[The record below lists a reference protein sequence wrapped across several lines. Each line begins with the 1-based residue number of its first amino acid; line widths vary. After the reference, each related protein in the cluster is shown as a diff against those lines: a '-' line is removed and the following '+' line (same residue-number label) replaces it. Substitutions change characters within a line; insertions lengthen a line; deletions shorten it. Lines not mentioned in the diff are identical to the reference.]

1 MAGAEIP
8 EPPGVP
14 VPPTARGGRHTRWF
28 LITLYM
34 LAFVWGARS
43 IYFWEPTSLDL
54 LFRVA
59 LAILL
64 GWWAVADA
72 RWRRHP
78 IPLLSRSWFVL
89 GATVLVPVYVIWSRR
104 WRGVGWIILHTAL
117 WFVLATVVMTI
128 GGLIVFGGKWPPPG
142 KS

>member
-14 VPPTARGGRHTRWF
+14 VPEARGGRHTRWF
-28 LITLYM
+28 LITLYT
-34 LAFVWGARS
+34 LAFVRGARGVC
-43 IYFWEPTSLDL
+43 FWEPTSLDL

-59 LAILL
+59 FSLLL

-78 IPLLSRSWFVL
+78 FRSSRSHGSSW
-89 GATVLVPVYVIWSRR
+89 GRQS
-104 WRGVGWIILHTAL
+104 
-117 WFVLATVVMTI
+117 
-128 GGLIVFGGKWPPPG
+128 
-142 KS
+142 